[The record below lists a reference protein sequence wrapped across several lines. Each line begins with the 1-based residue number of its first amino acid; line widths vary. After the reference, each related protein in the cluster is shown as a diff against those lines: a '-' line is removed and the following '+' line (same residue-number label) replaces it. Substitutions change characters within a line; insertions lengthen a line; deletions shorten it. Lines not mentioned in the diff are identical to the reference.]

1 MAAHTVQTTIA
12 RPWREVCDF
21 LDEAANFARW
31 ASWIGP
37 TLECRRG
44 GDWIARR
51 ADGAEAKVRFTERN
65 AFGIAD
71 HCVLEAEDAARFVAL
86 RALPHGDDLSLCE
99 VLLTLFDDAPA
110 PQALVH
116 RAEAAAGD
124 LAQLKRLIERE
135 RR

>member
-12 RPWREVCDF
+12 RPWHEVCDF
-21 LDEAANFARW
+21 LGQAANFARW

-51 ADGAEAKVRFTERN
+51 PDGAEAKVRFTERN

-71 HCVLEAEDAARFVAL
+71 HCVLESEDEARFVAL
-86 RALPHGDDLSLCE
+86 RVLPHGDEPLSE
-99 VLLTLFDDAPA
+99 VLLTLFAQAQAGPA
-110 PQALVH
+110 LAE
-116 RAEAAAGD
+116 RAQAAADD
-124 LAQLKRLIERE
+124 LAQLKRLIER
-135 RR
+135 R